1 MTILRSDPVLAI
13 PVPLPLPAQLKPV
26 SRRTSSRALRAAPT
40 WLIAPPEWERR
51 MRPRVSS
58 LNVAGSS
65 TRSTNMPMSTVFAI
79 VIAAIVIAAI
89 GIAAIGIA
97 AIGIVAIVLAAIVI
111 AIPVIIVMRDKVLV
125 ALVGDGGRPEILW

>member
-1 MTILRSDPVLAI
+1 MTILRSDPLLAI

-26 SRRTSSRALRAAPT
+26 SRRASLSALRAAPT

-65 TRSTNMPMSTVFAI
+65 TRSSNMPMPTVFAI
-79 VIAAIVIAAI
+79 VIAAI
-89 GIAAIGIA
+89 G
-97 AIGIVAIVLAAIVI
+97 I

-125 ALVGDGGRPEILW
+125 ALVGDGGRPEIL

>member
-1 MTILRSDPVLAI
+1 MTILRADPLLAI

-26 SRRTSSRALRAAPT
+26 SRRVSPLRALRAAPT

-51 MRPRVSS
+51 MRPRGSS
-58 LNVAGSS
+58 LNVSGSS
-65 TRSTNMPMSTVFAI
+65 ARSSDMPMPTVFAI
-79 VIAAIVIAAI
+79 V
-89 GIAAIGIA
+89 IAAIGIA
-97 AIGIVAIVLAAIVI
+97 AIGIVAIVIAAIVI

>member
-1 MTILRSDPVLAI
+1 MTILRSDPLLAI

-26 SRRTSSRALRAAPT
+26 SRRASPSPALRAAPT

-65 TRSTNMPMSTVFAI
+65 TRSSNMPMPTVFAI
-79 VIAAIVIAAI
+79 V
-89 GIAAIGIA
+89 IAAIGIA
-97 AIGIVAIVLAAIVI
+97 AIGIVAIVIAAIVI

-125 ALVGDGGRPEILW
+125 ALVGDGGRPGIL

>member
-65 TRSTNMPMSTVFAI
+65 TRSSNMPMSTVFAI
-79 VIAAIVIAAI
+79 VIAAI
-89 GIAAIGIA
+89 G
-97 AIGIVAIVLAAIVI
+97 I